1 MTKKSINL
9 QIVDFFG
16 GSRPFIIIRFDSL
29 KKYTSKYLRVNTN
42 KDTYLIFQK
51 KYLRVYENSFGA
63 KILRDDFGLIL

>member
-29 KKYTSKYLRVNTN
+29 KKYTSKYLRVNTY
-42 KDTYLIFQK
+42 KDTYFIFPK
-51 KYLRVYENSFGA
+51 KFTKIVLEQRYLEMISP
-63 KILRDDFGLIL
+63 